1 MIHASDAQYKSGMHN
16 QVVGPIRDLAGT
28 PPSENGYA
36 ERILRRR
43 RICVGKRKPK
53 PMANVIGIAINT
65 RVRVEVVE
73 MSPTK
78 IPSVNVVGLPF
89 GNFAETTTR

>member
-1 MIHASDAQYKSGMHN
+1 MISSYMHDMHYQDENPCGDSTPAQ
-16 QVVGPIRDLAGT
+16 P
-28 PPSENGYA
+28 ENGYA

-53 PMANVIGIAINT
+53 PMANVIGMAIKT

-73 MSPTK
+73 ISPTK
-78 IPSVNVVGLPF
+78 IPRVNVVGLPF